1 MKVIVVIIFKKSK
14 NESLSKFLGN
24 ERHILLVYF
33 SQKNLGIMCNV
44 SYTVESKFYPFISD
58 M

>member
-1 MKVIVVIIFKKSK
+1 MKVTVLIIFKKPK

-24 ERHILLVYF
+24 ERHIIYF

-44 SYTVESKFYPFISD
+44 SYTVKSKFYPFISD

>member
-1 MKVIVVIIFKKSK
+1 MIVTVVIIFKKPK

-24 ERHILLVYF
+24 ERHIIYF
-33 SQKNLGIMCNV
+33 SENSLGMMCNV
-44 SYTVESKFYPFISD
+44 NYTVESKFYPFISD